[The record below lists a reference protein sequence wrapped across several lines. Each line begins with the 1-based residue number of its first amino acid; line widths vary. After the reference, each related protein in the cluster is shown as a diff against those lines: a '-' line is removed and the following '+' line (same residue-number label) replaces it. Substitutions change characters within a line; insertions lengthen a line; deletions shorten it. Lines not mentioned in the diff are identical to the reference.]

1 MNWYDTAGQGSVH
14 AAGTRGD
21 DTDAMNGNAV
31 MYDAANGLI
40 LTVGGA
46 PSYQA
51 CASMTPPPTSYPI
64 IESEPDRCKNPFTNL
79 GLV

>member
-1 MNWYDTAGQGSVH
+1 MWSQAGPSKNMNWYDTAGQGSVH

-51 CASMTPPPTSYPI
+51 RTSMTPLPVPCPI
-64 IESEPDRCKNPFTNL
+64 IDS
-79 GLV
+79 